1 MHMER
6 FGRSWEL
13 LKACFAVL
21 RDDKELMLFPVLSG
35 FSALLVL
42 ATFAL
47 PLFFTQAFSQ
57 GFGLFGMLVAF
68 AFYFSQYLVIFYF
81 NAALVGAALKRL
93 EGGDP
98 TLSDGIAIANENITA
113 ILGYAAIAA
122 TVGMLLRGGRR
133 RRGLE
138 ALVRSLA
145 GMAWTL
151 GTFLVVPVLVTR
163 KIGPIDAIAESARLL
178 KKTWGENLIGSAGI
192 WLGFGIATFLYIAVS
207 VVLVVLAA
215 KAGMAFAI
223 ALGALL
229 LLGLL
234 LIGVVKSAIKAI
246 YTAVLYRYAAE
257 GAAPDGFDAQQ
268 LSLAFG
274 AR

>member
-1 MHMER
+1 MER

-21 RDDKELMLFPVLSG
+21 RDDKELMLFPALSG

-122 TVGMLLRGGRR
+122 TVGMLLRGRRR

>member
-47 PLFFTQAFSQ
+47 PLFFTHAFSQ
-57 GFGLFGMLVAF
+57 GFGLFGLLVAF

-81 NAALVGAALKRL
+81 NAALVGAALKRM

-113 ILGYAAIAA
+113 ILAYAAIAA
-122 TVGMLLRGGRR
+122 TVGVLLRGGHR

-192 WLGFGIATFLYIAVS
+192 WLVFGIATFLYIAVS
-207 VVLVVLAA
+207 AVLVMLAA

>member
-1 MHMER
+1 MER
-6 FGRSWEL
+6 FGRSWDL

-21 RDDKELMLFPVLSG
+21 REDKELMLFPILSG
-35 FSALLVL
+35 FSAVLVL

-47 PLFFTQAFSQ
+47 PLFFTQAFSH

-98 TLSDGIAIANENITA
+98 TFSEGIAIANDNISA

-163 KIGPIDAIAESARLL
+163 KVGPIDAITESARLL
-178 KKTWGENLIGSAGI
+178 KKTWGENLIGSVGI
-192 WLGFGIATFLYIAVS
+192 WLGFGVATFLYVAAS
-207 VVLVVLAA
+207 VGLVVLAA
-215 KAGMAFAI
+215 QAGTVFAV
-223 ALGALL
+223 ALGAVL

-257 GAAPDGFDAQQ
+257 GAAPEGFDAQQ

>member
-21 RDDKELMLFPVLSG
+21 RDDKELMLFPVLSS

-178 KKTWGENLIGSAGI
+178 KKTWGENLIGSVGI

-207 VVLVVLAA
+207 AVLVVLAA
-215 KAGMAFAI
+215 KAGMAFAM

>member
-1 MHMER
+1 MER
-6 FGRSWEL
+6 FGRSWDL

-21 RDDKELMLFPVLSG
+21 RDDKELMLFPILSG

-47 PLFFTQAFSQ
+47 PLFFTQAFSH

-98 TLSDGIAIANENITA
+98 TFADGIAIANENISA

-163 KIGPIDAIAESARLL
+163 KIGPIDAITESARLL

-192 WLGFGIATFLYIAVS
+192 WLGFGIVTFLYILVS
-207 VVLVVLAA
+207 AVLVVLAA
-215 KAGMAFAI
+215 KAGTVFAV
-223 ALGALL
+223 ALGAVL

-257 GAAPDGFDAQQ
+257 GAAPEGFDAQQ

>member
-1 MHMER
+1 
-6 FGRSWEL
+6 
-13 LKACFAVL
+13 
-21 RDDKELMLFPVLSG
+21 
-35 FSALLVL
+35 
-42 ATFAL
+42 
-47 PLFFTQAFSQ
+47 
-57 GFGLFGMLVAF
+57 
-68 AFYFSQYLVIFYF
+68 
-81 NAALVGAALKRL
+81 
-93 EGGDP
+93 
-98 TLSDGIAIANENITA
+98 
-113 ILGYAAIAA
+113 
-122 TVGMLLRGGRR
+122 MLLRGGHR

-163 KIGPIDAIAESARLL
+163 KIGSIDAIAESARLL

-192 WLGFGIATFLYIAVS
+192 WLVFGIATFLYIAVS
-207 VVLVVLAA
+207 AVLVMLAA

>member
-1 MHMER
+1 MER

-81 NAALVGAALKRL
+81 NAALVGAALKRM

-113 ILGYAAIAA
+113 ILAYAAIAA
-122 TVGMLLRGGRR
+122 TVATAPTATTAVEASLAMRR
-133 RRGLE
+133 RYRLQFARE
-138 ALVRSLA
+138 VWRWQVRLLQR
-145 GMAWTL
+145 MD
-151 GTFLVVPVLVTR
+151 R
-163 KIGPIDAIAESARLL
+163 AIARDA
-178 KKTWGENLIGSAGI
+178 GSA
-192 WLGFGIATFLYIAVS
+192 
-207 VVLVVLAA
+207 
-215 KAGMAFAI
+215 AG
-223 ALGALL
+223 
-229 LLGLL
+229 
-234 LIGVVKSAIKAI
+234 
-246 YTAVLYRYAAE
+246 R
-257 GAAPDGFDAQQ
+257 AAPVFRDAPQGFLIRQD
-268 LSLAFG
+268 F
-274 AR
+274 

>member
-1 MHMER
+1 MER

-21 RDDKELMLFPVLSG
+21 RDDKELMLFPVLSS

-81 NAALVGAALKRL
+81 NAALVGAALKRM

-113 ILGYAAIAA
+113 ILAYAAIAA
-122 TVGMLLRGGRR
+122 TVGVLLRGGHR

-192 WLGFGIATFLYIAVS
+192 WLVFGIATFLYIAVC

>member
-1 MHMER
+1 
-6 FGRSWEL
+6 
-13 LKACFAVL
+13 
-21 RDDKELMLFPVLSG
+21 
-35 FSALLVL
+35 
-42 ATFAL
+42 
-47 PLFFTQAFSQ
+47 
-57 GFGLFGMLVAF
+57 
-68 AFYFSQYLVIFYF
+68 
-81 NAALVGAALKRL
+81 
-93 EGGDP
+93 
-98 TLSDGIAIANENITA
+98 
-113 ILGYAAIAA
+113 
-122 TVGMLLRGGRR
+122 
-133 RRGLE
+133 
-138 ALVRSLA
+138 
-145 GMAWTL
+145 
-151 GTFLVVPVLVTR
+151 LVTR

-178 KKTWGENLIGSAGI
+178 QKTWGENLIGSVGI

-207 VVLVVLAA
+207 AVLVVLAA
-215 KAGMAFAI
+215 KAGMAFAM

>member
-6 FGRSWEL
+6 FGRSWDL

-47 PLFFTQAFSQ
+47 PLFFTQAFSH

-98 TLSDGIAIANENITA
+98 TFADGIAIANENISA

-163 KIGPIDAIAESARLL
+163 KIGPIDAITESARLL

-192 WLGFGIATFLYIAVS
+192 WLGFGIMTFLYILVS
-207 VVLVVLAA
+207 AVLVVLAA
-215 KAGMAFAI
+215 KAGTVFAV
-223 ALGALL
+223 ALGAVL

-257 GAAPDGFDAQQ
+257 GAAPEGFDAQQ

>member
-1 MHMER
+1 MER

-21 RDDKELMLFPVLSG
+21 RDDKELMLFPVLSS

-133 RRGLE
+133 GRGLE

-178 KKTWGENLIGSAGI
+178 KKTWGENLIGSVGI

-207 VVLVVLAA
+207 AVLVVLAA
-215 KAGMAFAI
+215 KAGMAFAM

>member
-1 MHMER
+1 MER

-47 PLFFTQAFSQ
+47 PLFFTHAFSQ
-57 GFGLFGMLVAF
+57 GFGLFGLLVAF

-81 NAALVGAALKRL
+81 NAALVGAALKRM

-113 ILGYAAIAA
+113 ILAYAAIAA
-122 TVGMLLRGGRR
+122 TVGVLLRGGHR
-133 RRGLE
+133 RRGLK

-192 WLGFGIATFLYIAVS
+192 WLVFGIATFLYIAVS
-207 VVLVVLAA
+207 AVLVMLAA

>member
-1 MHMER
+1 MPDAASQAAVEAAITSR
-6 FGRSWEL
+6 RSIRAFLPKPVPQAEVAHL
-13 LKACFAVL
+13 LDVAA
-21 RDDKELMLFPVLSG
+21 RAPSG
-35 FSALLVL
+35 SNIQPWRVYA
-42 ATFAL
+42 
-47 PLFFTQAFSQ
+47 QS
-57 GFGLFGMLVAF
+57 
-68 AFYFSQYLVIFYF
+68 
-81 NAALVGAALKRL
+81 GAALKRL

-122 TVGMLLRGGRR
+122 TVGMLLRGRR

-178 KKTWGENLIGSAGI
+178 KKTWGENLIGSVGI

-207 VVLVVLAA
+207 AVLVVLAA
-215 KAGMAFAI
+215 QAGMAFAM

>member
-1 MHMER
+1 MER

-21 RDDKELMLFPVLSG
+21 RDDKELMLFPVLSS

-98 TLSDGIAIANENITA
+98 TFSDGIAIANHNA
-113 ILGYAAIAA
+113 INSANFASLGDDIESTSCANKCECSFWS
-122 TVGMLLRGGRR
+122 G
-133 RRGLE
+133 
-138 ALVRSLA
+138 A
-145 GMAWTL
+145 GN
-151 GTFLVVPVLVTR
+151 FKR
-163 KIGPIDAIAESARLL
+163 
-178 KKTWGENLIGSAGI
+178 
-192 WLGFGIATFLYIAVS
+192 
-207 VVLVVLAA
+207 
-215 KAGMAFAI
+215 
-223 ALGALL
+223 
-229 LLGLL
+229 
-234 LIGVVKSAIKAI
+234 
-246 YTAVLYRYAAE
+246 
-257 GAAPDGFDAQQ
+257 
-268 LSLAFG
+268 
-274 AR
+274 

>member
-1 MHMER
+1 MHMGR

-98 TLSDGIAIANENITA
+98 TFSDGIAIANENITA
-113 ILGYAAIAA
+113 ILAYAAIAA
-122 TVGMLLRGGRR
+122 TVGMLLRGRR

-178 KKTWGENLIGSAGI
+178 KKTWGENLIGSVGI

-207 VVLVVLAA
+207 AVLVVLAA
-215 KAGMAFAI
+215 KAGMAFAM

>member
-1 MHMER
+1 MGR

-113 ILGYAAIAA
+113 ILAYAAIAA
-122 TVGMLLRGGRR
+122 TVGMLLRGRR

-207 VVLVVLAA
+207 AVLVVLAA

>member
-1 MHMER
+1 MER

-47 PLFFTQAFSQ
+47 PLFFTQAFSHD
-57 GFGLFGMLVAF
+57 FGLFGMLVAF

-98 TLSDGIAIANENITA
+98 TFSDGIAIANENISA

-163 KIGPIDAIAESARLL
+163 KIGPIDAITESARLL

-192 WLGFGIATFLYIAVS
+192 WLGFGIATFLYIVLS
-207 VVLVVLAA
+207 VALIILAA
-215 KAGMAFAI
+215 KAGT
-223 ALGALL
+223 ALAVGLAAVL

-257 GAAPDGFDAQQ
+257 GAAPEGFDAQQ

>member
-21 RDDKELMLFPVLSG
+21 RDDKELMLFPLLSG

-122 TVGMLLRGGRR
+122 TVGMLLRGRRR